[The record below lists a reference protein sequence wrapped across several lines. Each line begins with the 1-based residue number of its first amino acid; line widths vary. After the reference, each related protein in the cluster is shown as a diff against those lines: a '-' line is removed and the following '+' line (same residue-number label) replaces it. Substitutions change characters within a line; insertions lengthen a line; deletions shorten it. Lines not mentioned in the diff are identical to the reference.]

1 MKILRAFLL
10 WNERFA
16 NGQRGLR
23 ESIRRAPLPLPRTI
37 FATDDERERL
47 LQMANPGLRFFI
59 LLCADLGLRH
69 TTALSITPRHY
80 NPIDKTIFFTT
91 KNGFQQQLP
100 VTPEIAHTMQ
110 FLPPTASPDNPVYA
124 TLNGYQTERGK
135 RSRAMHA
142 AFRKLK
148 LDTGVR
154 LELRIHDLRRSAAET
169 AWAAT
174 KDLRAVQA
182 ILGHTNIATTNRYL
196 HNRTNP
202 DELRHTIEA
211 MSRIRE
217 QHAQQTAAADP
228 TKKERT
234 Q

>member
-1 MKILRAFLL
+1 VKILRAFLL

-154 LELRIHDLRRSAAET
+154 LELRS
-169 AWAAT
+169 
-174 KDLRAVQA
+174 
-182 ILGHTNIATTNRYL
+182 TT
-196 HNRTNP
+196 
-202 DELRHTIEA
+202 
-211 MSRIRE
+211 S
-217 QHAQQTAAADP
+217 ADP
-228 TKKERT
+228 LPKPPGQPPKTSAPSKPSSDT
-234 Q
+234 PTSPPPTATSTTAPTPTSSATPSTP

>member
-1 MKILRAFLL
+1 
-10 WNERFA
+10 
-16 NGQRGLR
+16 
-23 ESIRRAPLPLPRTI
+23 
-37 FATDDERERL
+37 
-47 LQMANPGLRFFI
+47 MANPGLRFFI

-110 FLPPTASPDNPVYA
+110 FLPPNANPDNPVYA

-217 QHAQQTAAADP
+217 QHARQATADDP